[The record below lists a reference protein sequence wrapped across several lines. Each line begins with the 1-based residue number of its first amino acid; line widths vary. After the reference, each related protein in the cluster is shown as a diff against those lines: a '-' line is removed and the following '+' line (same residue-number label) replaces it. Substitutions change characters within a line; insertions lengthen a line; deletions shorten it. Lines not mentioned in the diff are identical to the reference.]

1 MATQNGLKSPNV
13 GPHFTYPIVKDLIY
27 SILSIQYTLI
37 LEPIVLIMD
46 FL

>member
-1 MATQNGLKSPNV
+1 MATQNGLKGPDV
-13 GPHFTYPIVKDLIY
+13 GPHFTYPTMKDLIY
-27 SILSIQYTLI
+27 NILSIQYTLI